1 MNISFLKGLIA
12 AAFAQHLPQH
22 DSILPNPCKSFNCSV
37 SLTMCVCFFL
47 LFTQTVFFL
56 QARKG
61 EYDTGICLCLPYR
74 IILLAGVP
82 HNEFIASVRS
92 STFGALS
99 KKKKRR
105 KCLKTDKLTAFKGIH
120 LSQKMDL
127 YVTTGFRTN
136 ENDIGYSL
144 VRSQVLSAVS

>member
-1 MNISFLKGLIA
+1 
-12 AAFAQHLPQH
+12 
-22 DSILPNPCKSFNCSV
+22 
-37 SLTMCVCFFL
+37 MCVCFFL
-47 LFTQTVFFL
+47 ILFTQTVFFL

-61 EYDTGICLCLPYR
+61 KYDTEICLCLPYR
-74 IILLAGVP
+74 IILLAGAP

-105 KCLKTDKLTAFKGIH
+105 RKRLKADKLTAFKGIH

-144 VRSQVLSAVS
+144 VRSQVLSEVS